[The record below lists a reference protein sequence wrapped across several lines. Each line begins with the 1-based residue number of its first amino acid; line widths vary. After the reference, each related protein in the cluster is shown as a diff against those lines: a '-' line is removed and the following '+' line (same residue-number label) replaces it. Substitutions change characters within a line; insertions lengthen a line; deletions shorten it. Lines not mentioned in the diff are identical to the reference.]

1 MSTPSISFAFCNGD
15 IAAAK
20 SFLCSTKSSSLMS
33 SYPIISSNT
42 FTTQTC
48 ARSILH
54 STCEITIK
62 IIIMTVAVKEAKKG
76 ILSISKEARHKHKTE
91 TVNWIKCWLCESNKK
106 GVVNLVRMK
115 Q

>member
-1 MSTPSISFAFCNGD
+1 
-15 IAAAK
+15 
-20 SFLCSTKSSSLMS
+20 
-33 SYPIISSNT
+33 
-42 FTTQTC
+42 
-48 ARSILH
+48 
-54 STCEITIK
+54 
-62 IIIMTVAVKEAKKG
+62 MTVAVKEAKKG